1 MRTETIPPAPLP
13 RRAVLIG
20 ALAAVG
26 GCGFQPV
33 HGRHGRGGPALPSV
47 TVAPIPEREGQL
59 LRNALLERLRPTES
73 PRHTLHVTLTMID
86 QDLGILR
93 DDRAT
98 LANLHLSAHWR
109 LLTRTGD
116 DRERLDLER
125 TARASVTYNISDNQ
139 YATELS
145 RRDSLSGLVQQIA
158 ADIETALVAHFAAAG
173 VR

>member
-1 MRTETIPPAPLP
+1 
-13 RRAVLIG
+13 VLIG
-20 ALAAVG
+20 ALAVLG

-33 HGRHGRGGPALPSV
+33 HGRRGRGGPALPSV

-59 LRNALLERLRPTES
+59 LRNALLERLRPAES
-73 PRHTLHVTLTMID
+73 PRHTMHVTLSMAD

-98 LANLHLSAHWR
+98 LANLHLTARWR
-109 LLTRTGD
+109 LLTPTGEGRD
-116 DRERLDLER
+116 RLDLDR

-139 YATELS
+139 YATELN
-145 RRDSLSGLVQQIA
+145 RRDSLAGLVERIA
-158 ADIETALVAHFAAAG
+158 ADIETALVAHFAAGG